1 MAPPMFRGA
10 PKMDSEWMN
19 LDGLVSLIWFNTQM
33 DPTSCV
39 SKMVVIPAMATS
51 ISEAQDTM
59 AYLGGTVKVNP
70 RQPGW

>member
-1 MAPPMFRGA
+1 
-10 PKMDSEWMN
+10 MN
-19 LDGLVSLIWFNTQM
+19 LDGLIWFNTQM
-33 DPTSCV
+33 DPASCV